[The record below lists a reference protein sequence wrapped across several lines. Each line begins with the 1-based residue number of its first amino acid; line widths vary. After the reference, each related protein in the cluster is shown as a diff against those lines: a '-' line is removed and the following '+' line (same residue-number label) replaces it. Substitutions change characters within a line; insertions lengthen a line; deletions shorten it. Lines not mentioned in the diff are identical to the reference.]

1 MQPLELIDQMLS
13 RKEFNCTR
21 KQMEFLRELVVM
33 HQDPFVFDKA
43 NAAYKKKQVANAR
56 RELTVA
62 RKAFEAALANVTL
75 VENS

>member
-13 RKEFNCTR
+13 RKEFNCTK
-21 KQMEFLRELVVM
+21 KQMEFLRELVIN
-33 HQDPFVFDKA
+33 HQDPLVFAKA
-43 NAAYKKKQVANAR
+43 QAAYKKKQVANAR

-62 RKAFEAALANVTL
+62 RKAFEAAAAHLTL